1 MKWNGRNYRPAGQY
15 IKYKQSNK
23 DFDFADALKP
33 LGEKESKGNIWHPVL
48 LNQVVMNVPE
58 ASSGIP
64 VSPTPTPSIT
74 PTSTL
79 TPTPSITPTLTNTPT
94 NTGTPNP
101 TPTPSP
107 TPQVLILDTYPA
119 TAAFSVRKL
128 RTAYSGNSMRVRRS
142 SDNAEQDIA
151 FSGNVLDTSSLLSFV
166 GTGGTDNGFVTTF
179 YDQTGNGLNIIQNI
193 AVNQPKIVNA
203 GAVVGL
209 TGTGSTRPTLSFDG
223 SNDTLF
229 STSINLGT
237 AASGVQVYSVGDNAL
252 WGQDGN
258 VYLGAYN
265 TTRWGNVLEAGG
277 SSVWIGVLRT
287 TSAVA
292 GNKAINGQNWDRSNV
307 LNEVL
312 YNIKNGLNSVVGCN
326 GNRRNDGTQPPNS
339 YYVSLTSEVIYYNAG
354 SVGLTQA
361 NAIQLNQNSYYQI
374 Y

>member
-15 IKYKQSNK
+15 IRHSKNNK
-23 DFDFADALKP
+23 DFNFEDALKP
-33 LGEKESKGNIWHPVL
+33 LGEKENKGNIWVPVK
-48 LNQVVMNVPE
+48 QVIMNVPQD
-58 ASSGIP
+58 AAVP

-74 PTSTL
+74 PTNTQ
-79 TPTPSITPTLTNTPT
+79 TPTPSITPTQTITPT
-94 NTGTPNP
+94 NTSTPTT

-151 FSGNVLDTSSLLSFV
+151 FSGNVLDTASLLSFV

-179 YDQTGNGLNIIQNI
+179 YDQSGNGLNIAQEV

-223 SNDTLF
+223 SNDTLY
-229 STSINLGT
+229 STSINLGF
-237 AASGVQVYSVGDNAL
+237 APNGVQVYSVGDNAL

-307 LNEVL
+307 LNQVL
-312 YNIKNGLNSVVGCN
+312 YNLKNGATPTGTNCDGS
-326 GNRRNDGTQPPNS
+326 RRNDGTQPPNS
-339 YYVSLTSEVIYYNAG
+339 YYVSLTSEVIYYGQG
-354 SVGLTQA
+354 SVGLTQG
-361 NAIQLNQNSYYQI
+361 NAIQSNQNTYYQI